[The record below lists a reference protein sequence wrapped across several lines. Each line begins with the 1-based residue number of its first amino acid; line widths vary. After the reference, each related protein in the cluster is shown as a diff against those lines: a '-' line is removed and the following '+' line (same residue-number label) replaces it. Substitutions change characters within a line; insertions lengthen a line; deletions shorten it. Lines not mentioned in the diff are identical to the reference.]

1 MQGQGAFETTDNATD
16 LAIDGTGLFILKDAE
31 GGTFYTR
38 AGQFHFNNDG
48 KLVTPDGYT
57 VQGWDLRHHENMSG
71 LPEDIDVSK
80 LHNILWKETSDV
92 KLAELDE
99 NFYFEIRK
107 KLKALREQ
115 NKTEPT
121 PITSQKLEQVEVPV
135 RDLISARLSKMVKM
149 ALKDVHPSLTGTMVS
164 EELWLYERLAKLI
177 RDWSSMIF

>member
-1 MQGQGAFETTDNATD
+1 MEFNPERFAFEHENKPAK
-16 LAIDGTGLFILKDAE
+16 IVIKKE
-31 GGTFYTR
+31 HHKIIV
-38 AGQFHFNNDG
+38 AGQTLGPLREGERMEVPRWQADI
-48 KLVTPDGYT
+48 LVKHGIAEYQD
-57 VQGWDLRHHENMSG
+57 E
-71 LPEDIDVSK
+71 EEIDVSK

-92 KLAELDE
+92 KLGELDE
-99 NFYFEIRK
+99 DFYFEIRK
-107 KLKALREQ
+107 MLRSLRDQ
-115 NKTEPT
+115 NKKEPT